1 MKNKE
6 GRRTCHRSEKI
17 KETMTTVQYGIL
29 QGLTEQRRTLMKN
42 IDEKRTLMNSLSLV
56 NNNATYV
63 VFL

>member
-1 MKNKE
+1 MKDKE

-17 KETMTTVQYGIL
+17 KEIMTTMQYGIL